1 MATIVAMPFPRR
13 LLNDNE
19 SIILDMHPHWWF
31 YGPQAVS
38 TVVLC
43 ILGLSVLTKLDGVER
58 TLLGYLVL
66 AAIIVAVASLIVR
79 LVKWRTTYFAVTTY
93 RIISKNGALARSG
106 VEIPLNHVMN
116 VNFKQS
122 IFERPIGVGDLLIES
137 GGKDGSDTFTDIDRP
152 LEVQN
157 LIHQA
162 MQDQADGSF
171 RSAPAR
177 VDLADQLERLEGLRD
192 RGALTEEEFLA
203 QKRRLL
209 G

>member
-1 MATIVAMPFPRR
+1 MPFPRR

-19 SIILDMHPHWWF
+19 SIILDMHPHWWY
-31 YGPQAVS
+31 YGPQAIS

-43 ILGLSVLTKLDGVER
+43 ILGLSVLTRFDGAVR
-58 TLLGYLVL
+58 TVLGYVAL
-66 AAIIVAVASLIVR
+66 AAILVSASSLVVR

-93 RIISKNGALARSG
+93 RIISKNGAVARSG

-122 IFERPIGVGDLLIES
+122 IFERLIGVGDLLIES
-137 GGKDGSDTFTDIDRP
+137 GGKDGSDTFSDIDRP

-157 LIHQA
+157 IIHQA
-162 MQDQADGSF
+162 MQDQAGG
-171 RSAPAR
+171 RAAPAGR
-177 VDLADQLERLEGLRD
+177 VDIADQLERLEGLRD
-192 RGALTEEEFLA
+192 RGALTEDEFLE

>member
-19 SIILDMHPHWWF
+19 SIILDMHPHWWY
-31 YGPQAVS
+31 YGPQAIS

-43 ILGLSVLTKLDGVER
+43 ILGLSVLTRFDGAVR
-58 TLLGYLVL
+58 TVLGYVAL
-66 AAIIVAVASLIVR
+66 AAILVSASSLVVR

-93 RIISKNGALARSG
+93 RIISKNGAVARSG

-122 IFERPIGVGDLLIES
+122 IFERLIGVGDLLIES
-137 GGKDGSDTFTDIDRP
+137 GGKDGSDTFSDIDRP

-157 LIHQA
+157 IIHQA
-162 MQDQADGSF
+162 MQDQAGG
-171 RSAPAR
+171 RAATAGR
-177 VDLADQLERLEGLRD
+177 VDVADQLERLEGLRD
-192 RGALTEEEFLA
+192 RGALTEDEFLE

>member
-1 MATIVAMPFPRR
+1 MPFPRR

-19 SIILDMHPHWWF
+19 SIILDMHPHWWY
-31 YGPQAVS
+31 YGPQAIS

-43 ILGLSVLTKLDGVER
+43 ILGLSVLTRFDGAVR
-58 TLLGYLVL
+58 TVLGYVAL
-66 AAIIVAVASLIVR
+66 AAILVSASSLVVR

-93 RIISKNGALARSG
+93 RIISKNGAVARSG

-122 IFERPIGVGDLLIES
+122 IFERLIGVGDLLIES
-137 GGKDGSDTFTDIDRP
+137 GGKDGSDTFSDIDRP

-157 LIHQA
+157 IIHQA
-162 MQDQADGSF
+162 MQDQAGG
-171 RSAPAR
+171 RAATAGW
-177 VDLADQLERLEGLRD
+177 VDVADQLERLEGLRD
-192 RGALTEEEFLA
+192 RGALTEDEFLE

>member
-1 MATIVAMPFPRR
+1 MPFPRR

-19 SIILDMHPHWWF
+19 SIILDMHPHWWY
-31 YGPQAVS
+31 YGPQAIS

-43 ILGLSVLTKLDGVER
+43 ILGLSVLTRFDGAVR
-58 TLLGYLVL
+58 TVLGYVAL
-66 AAIIVAVASLIVR
+66 AAILVSASSLVVR

-93 RIISKNGALARSG
+93 RIISKNGAVARSG

-122 IFERPIGVGDLLIES
+122 IFERLIGVGDLLIES
-137 GGKDGSDTFTDIDRP
+137 GGKDGSDTFSDIDRP

-157 LIHQA
+157 IIHQA
-162 MQDQADGSF
+162 MQDQAGG
-171 RSAPAR
+171 RAAQAGR
-177 VDLADQLERLEGLRD
+177 VDIADQLERLEGLRD
-192 RGALTEEEFLA
+192 RGALTEDEFLE

>member
-1 MATIVAMPFPRR
+1 MPFPRR

-19 SIILDMHPHWWF
+19 SIILDMHPHWWY
-31 YGPQAVS
+31 YGPQAIS

-43 ILGLSVLTKLDGVER
+43 ILGLSVLTRFDGAVR
-58 TLLGYLVL
+58 TVLGYVAL
-66 AAIIVAVASLIVR
+66 AAILVSASSLVVR

-93 RIISKNGALARSG
+93 RIISKNGAVARSG

-122 IFERPIGVGDLLIES
+122 IFERLIGVGDLLIES
-137 GGKDGSDTFTDIDRP
+137 GGKDGSDTFSDIDRP

-157 LIHQA
+157 IIHQA
-162 MQDQADGSF
+162 MQDQAGG
-171 RSAPAR
+171 RAATAGR
-177 VDLADQLERLEGLRD
+177 VDVADQLERLEGLRD
-192 RGALTEEEFLA
+192 RGALTEDEFLE

>member
-1 MATIVAMPFPRR
+1 MPFPRR
-13 LLNDNE
+13 LLNDDE

-31 YGPQAVS
+31 YGPQAIS

-43 ILGLSVLTKLDGVER
+43 ILGLSVLTRFEGTVR
-58 TLLGYLVL
+58 TLLGYVAL
-66 AAIIVAVASLIVR
+66 AAIIVSASSLIVR

-93 RIISKNGALARSG
+93 RIISKSGAVARSG

-122 IFERPIGVGDLLIES
+122 IFERLIGVGDLLIES
-137 GGKDGSDTFTDIDRP
+137 GGKDGSDTFSDIDRP
-152 LEVQN
+152 LDVQN
-157 LIHQA
+157 IIHQA
-162 MQDQADGSF
+162 MQDQAEG
-171 RSAPAR
+171 RRAPAAP
-177 VDLADQLERLEGLRD
+177 VDLAGQLERLEGLRD
-192 RGALTEEEFLA
+192 RGALTDEEFEQ